1 LPDPLHAAFVG
12 LGIGPY
18 YYLYRDGPVEL
29 DATLPLLT
37 LYAGYAFTPEVRLV
51 YFNATAMHAR
61 WGSIDQGLY
70 VWLEQARFVDDRV
83 SLNLLLGANVLVY
96 SHDDHAVGRLSVPQG
111 FEFIVRDLFA
121 RNRNL
126 TAGAFVYPK
135 ISGRAYYNFWLRWGS
150 PQVFGELNYIEW
162 QEPHGDERTHS
173 RALGVSFGAPIL
185 RFF

>member
-1 LPDPLHAAFVG
+1 
-12 LGIGPY
+12 
-18 YYLYRDGPVEL
+18 
-29 DATLPLLT
+29 
-37 LYAGYAFTPEVRLV
+37 
-51 YFNATAMHAR
+51 
-61 WGSIDQGLY
+61 
-70 VWLEQARFVDDRV
+70 
-83 SLNLLLGANVLVY
+83 
-96 SHDDHAVGRLSVPQG
+96 VGRLSVPQG